1 MVKCYFKLASGKYV
15 IRKKNKYYTTVDNE
29 EEAKFLVNELDKVNW
44 KASSLTGEARDL
56 YFKNK
61 VQNKFYFGRNGRY
74 YIRKN
79 GVYYGSVESESIAR
93 SIVRKLKKVGWDK
106 SRLDQGIID
115 MLDFQP
121 KYYYWVE
128 DEQVY
133 VVYIHGEYYGRF
145 LTEDKAKE
153 MVASII
159 T

>member
-15 IRKKNKYYTTVDNE
+15 IRKKNKYYTTVDAE

-44 KASSLTGEARDL
+44 KASSLTGEASEL
-56 YFKNK
+56 FFKNK
-61 VQNKFYFGRNGRY
+61 VQNKFYFERNGRY
-74 YIRKN
+74 YIRKG
-79 GVYYGSVESESIAR
+79 GVYYGSVESESTAKN
-93 SIVRKLKKVGWDK
+93 IVRKLKKVGWDK
-106 SRLDQGIID
+106 SKLHQKTINT
-115 MLDFQP
+115 LNFQP
-121 KYYYWVE
+121 KYYYWLE

-133 VVYIHGEYYGRF
+133 VVYINGDYYGRF